1 MFINL
6 LPVFLSFIYLI
17 NISYALVCPIYSPR
31 KTNTSENRLIK
42 TCHSNCSFS
51 YVLENDNACLG
62 VYYNYSG
69 EILIKQLGIIHSDEQ
84 CSTSKQC
91 ILDIDVLNS
100 QSFSCCCST
109 DNCTLNWKRTPLQTT
124 TYRSILM
131 NNTTIINTI
140 IIEQEHSSWKLFLII
155 FISMMIII
163 LITFTFSL
171 WKSFR
176 TIHEN
181 KDNTSFIKSPSL
193 SLMEQLFF
201 SAQQIIIGKNST
213 IYKAMFN
220 EDIVALKV
228 YNQTNI
234 LMWKNEVTLLRSIK
248 HESIIKY
255 VRFRRRKKQEYIAQ
269 SPGD

>member
-1 MFINL
+1 
-6 LPVFLSFIYLI
+6 
-17 NISYALVCPIYSPR
+17 
-31 KTNTSENRLIK
+31 
-42 TCHSNCSFS
+42 
-51 YVLENDNACLG
+51 
-62 VYYNYSG
+62 
-69 EILIKQLGIIHSDEQ
+69 
-84 CSTSKQC
+84 
-91 ILDIDVLNS
+91 
-100 QSFSCCCST
+100 
-109 DNCTLNWKRTPLQTT
+109 
-124 TYRSILM
+124 M
-131 NNTTIINTI
+131 NNTTIINAI

-163 LITFTFSL
+163 LITFIFSL
-171 WKSFR
+171 WKSCR
-176 TIHEN
+176 NIHEN

-193 SLMEQLFF
+193 SLMEQVFF

-255 VRFRRRKKQEYIAQ
+255 VRFTRKKQLLIQLRKTRMCSKNIATH
-269 SPGD
+269 SID